1 MRNKHL
7 HTGFVLTLVVA
18 VCMAM
23 GSTTARAKKYEVY
36 SVVGKAYAVSYPHL
50 TLPTHD
56 SVLL

>member
-23 GSTTARAKKYEVY
+23 GATTARAQKYVVY
-36 SVVGKAYAVSYPHL
+36 SVVGKAYVQHGER
-50 TLPTHD
+50 
-56 SVLL
+56 